1 MRAKTWTGAVAIAAM
16 AAAAVGVTLVSRAG
30 AREPVREIHLVA
42 RGMTYFLEADPATP
56 NPTLTVAAGERVRLV
71 LSNETPGI
79 DHDLAIPSLGLALD
93 PLAVGA
99 SGRLDL
105 RAPDAPGVHEYQCRP
120 HAVMMKGRL
129 VVVASR

>member
-16 AAAAVGVTLVSRAG
+16 AVAAVGATLVTRAG

-42 RGMTYFLEADPATP
+42 RGMTYFLDADPVTP
-56 NPTLTVAAGERVRLV
+56 NPTLTLAPGERVRLV
-71 LSNETPGI
+71 LRNETPGI

-93 PLAVGA
+93 PLAAGT
-99 SGRLDL
+99 SGRLEL

-129 VVVASR
+129 VVERRP